1 MNKQN
6 KKSANNFD
14 KPFNDQRQL
23 QQNLIDRFA
32 KHGNKVR
39 YQFKLII
46 SS

>member
-1 MNKQN
+1 MNTQN

-39 YQFKLII
+39 YQFKLTIT
-46 SS
+46 S

>member
-1 MNKQN
+1 MSNQN

-23 QQNLIDRFA
+23 QQYLIDRFA
-32 KHGNKVR
+32 KHGNKVK

-46 SS
+46 TS

>member
-1 MNKQN
+1 MSKQN
-6 KKSANNFD
+6 KKSVNNFD

-39 YQFKLII
+39 YQFKLTITG
-46 SS
+46 